1 MARTK
6 LDLPSDFQFSTEI
19 PIRIT
24 DINYGG
30 HLGNDSLLSLLQE
43 ARLRFLQE
51 HAYSEKDVEGSG
63 IIMLD
68 AVVLYKSEAFYGDTM
83 RIEVAVTEVTAFG
96 CDLLYRVSQKASG
109 KEVARAKTSI
119 AFFDYAKRKVVEV
132 PDGFR
137 SKFSSERAIIS

>member
-6 LDLPSDFQFSTEI
+6 LDLPAIFDFSTDI
-19 PIRIT
+19 PVRIT

-30 HLGNDSLLSLLQE
+30 HLGNDSLLSILQE
-43 ARLRFLQE
+43 ARLQFLNQY
-51 HAYSEKDVEGSG
+51 AYSEKDVEGRG

-68 AVVLYKSEAFYGDTM
+68 AVVIYKSEAFYGETLS
-83 RIEVAVTEVTAFG
+83 IEVAVADVGSHG
-96 CDLLYRVSQKASG
+96 CDLLYRVTQKGSG

-119 AFFDYAKRKVVEV
+119 AFFDYEKRKVVEV

-137 SKFSSERAIIS
+137 AKFTP

>member
-1 MARTK
+1 MPRTK
-6 LDLPSDFQFSTEI
+6 LDIPAIFSFSTDI
-19 PIRIT
+19 PVRIT

-43 ARLRFLQE
+43 ARVRFLQQY
-51 HAYSEKDVEGSG
+51 AYSEKDVEGSG

-68 AVVLYKSEAFYGDTM
+68 AVVLYKAEAFYGDIL
-83 RIEVAVTEVTAFG
+83 RVEVAVADVTSFG
-96 CDLLYRVSQKASG
+96 CDLLYRVSKIDSS

-119 AFFDYAKRKVVEV
+119 AFFDYERRKVVEV

-137 SKFSSERAIIS
+137 RKFANSN

>member
-6 LDLPSDFQFSTEI
+6 LDLPSAFQFSTEI

-43 ARLRFLQE
+43 ARLRFLQ
-51 HAYSEKDVEGSG
+51 HHGYSEKDVEGRG
-63 IIMLD
+63 LIMLD
-68 AVVLYKSEAFYGDTM
+68 AVVLYRSEAFYGDVL
-83 RIEVAVTEVTAFG
+83 RIEVAVADVGAHG
-96 CDLLYRVSQKASG
+96 CDLLYRVTQKESG
-109 KEVARAKTSI
+109 KEVSRAKTTI

-137 SKFSSERAIIS
+137 AKFPS